1 MKEALVDA
9 VELQKVINK
18 VEANLIY
25 SEIGYLNKAMA
36 LAAFELLGDA
46 SLINTQG
53 DNYRKVTPE
62 KLRDVANSLFTREN
76 CSTLYYKKKSK

>member
-1 MKEALVDA
+1 
-9 VELQKVINK
+9 
-18 VEANLIY
+18 
-25 SEIGYLNKAMA
+25 MA

-76 CSTLYYKKKSK
+76 CSTLYYKKKNK